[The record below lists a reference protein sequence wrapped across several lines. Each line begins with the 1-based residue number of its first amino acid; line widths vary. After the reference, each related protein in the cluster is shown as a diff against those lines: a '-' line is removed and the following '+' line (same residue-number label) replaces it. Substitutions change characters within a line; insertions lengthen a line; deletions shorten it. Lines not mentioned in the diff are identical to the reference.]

1 MFNFNQNA
9 FITEIENNIKKH
21 KQNLKLIYFS
31 KRLQEHIEK
40 NLRSNKLAEVI
51 KLFMYAHKHT
61 PIISSNN
68 ISYIVN
74 EKQVKLQYTY
84 NNKTKILTY
93 KLDGKNN
100 PVNLNNLESYLASLA
115 QSKNVSI
122 LKKEITELVRNL
134 RVI

>member
-40 NLRSNKLAEVI
+40 NLRPNKLAEVI

-61 PIISSNN
+61 AIISSNN

-100 PVNLNNLESYLASLA
+100 TVNLNNLESYLASLA

>member
-1 MFNFNQNA
+1 MTENIVWTDIFKDVSRESLMYSVESANQ
-9 FITEIENNIKKH
+9 IKRTGK
-21 KQNLKLIYFS
+21 
-31 KRLQEHIEK
+31 
-40 NLRSNKLAEVI
+40 
-51 KLFMYAHKHT
+51 
-61 PIISSNN
+61 
-68 ISYIVN
+68 
-74 EKQVKLQYTY
+74 YTY

-100 PVNLNNLESYLASLA
+100 TVNLNNLESYLASLA

>member
-51 KLFMYAHKHT
+51 KLFMYSYKHT

-100 PVNLNNLESYLASLA
+100 TVNLNNLESYLASLA